1 MKFCLHVHFFDQAQ
15 INAPPKQNLAA
26 RPFLLPTRKYGH
38 KEGQMAPREAREVTL
53 LRKSDAL
60 NSAAKI
66 FGLKVD
72 AFVLYGIFLS
82 LDPKK
87 TQ

>member
-15 INAPPKQNLAA
+15 ISAPPRNEIWLQV
-26 RPFLLPTRKYGH
+26 RFCCQPKYGH
-38 KEGQMAPREAREVTL
+38 LEGQMAPREAREVAL
-53 LRKSDAL
+53 FRKSDEL

-72 AFVLYGIFLS
+72 TYVIYCIFMS
-82 LDPKK
+82 LESP
-87 TQ
+87 